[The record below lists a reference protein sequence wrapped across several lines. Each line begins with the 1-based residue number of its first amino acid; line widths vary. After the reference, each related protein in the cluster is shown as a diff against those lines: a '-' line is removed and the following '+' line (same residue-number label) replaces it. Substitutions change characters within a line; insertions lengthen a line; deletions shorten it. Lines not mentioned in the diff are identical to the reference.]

1 MITPGLQRFPFPSL
15 RREAEVVSFSSRYV
29 DKWIRTHDIG
39 LSEIGELPRRVW
51 CNEVDVV
58 AGLCLPYDEFSL
70 SDVDNGF
77 VFS

>member
-1 MITPGLQRFPFPSL
+1 MNR
-15 RREAEVVSFSSRYV
+15 
-29 DKWIRTHDIG
+29 WIRTHNIG
-39 LSEIGELPRRVW
+39 LSEIRELPQRVW

-58 AGLCLPYDEFSL
+58 AGLCLPCDEFSL